1 MADEVEVL
9 ATGYHLTEGPRLDD
23 DGTLY
28 FTDVLAGSLH
38 RLRPDGKVDRIGP
51 PRIDM
56 AAGLVVGQRGTVIC
70 SDLEGLTRVHPASGS
85 AARLNLIDPDHVVR
99 DVNDIEA
106 DKEGGI
112 WGGVID
118 RAAGVRGDPIESW
131 APGPLFRVDRAGA
144 VTVAAELQSPNGLGF
159 SPDGQILYAVQSAH
173 GVWAYDL
180 GQDHSLRNA
189 KLFARVDDPDKPDGP
204 RGCDG
209 LEVDAE
215 GGIWVACVL
224 SSELL
229 RYRPDG
235 TLDRRVPVPM
245 MPTSLIFGGADMG
258 DVYVT
263 GGDFW
268 NPGKGGILR
277 IRSDVP
283 GKPSFKAEIWGA

>member
-1 MADEVEVL
+1 MADKVETLV
-9 ATGYHLTEGPRLDD
+9 TGLHLTEGPRLDD

-38 RLRPDGKVDRIGP
+38 RLRPGGSAERIGP
-51 PRIDM
+51 PKVDM

-106 DKEGGI
+106 DKDGGI

-118 RAAGVRGDPIESW
+118 RAAGARGDPIENW
-131 APGPLFRVDRAGA
+131 APGPLFRVDRTGT
-144 VTVAAELQSPNGLGF
+144 VTVAAELPSPNGLGF
-159 SPDGQILYAVQSAH
+159 SPDGRIFYAVQSAY

-189 KLFARVDDPDKPDGP
+189 KLFAKINDPDGP
-204 RGCDG
+204 SGCDG

-215 GGIWVACVL
+215 GGVWVSCVL
-224 SSELL
+224 SSELV

-235 TLDRRVPVPM
+235 TLDKRVPLPM
-245 MPTSLIFGGADMG
+245 MPTSLIFGGADMC

-268 NPGKGGILR
+268 NPGKGGILKL
-277 IRSDVP
+277 RSEVP
-283 GKPSFKAEIWGA
+283 GKPSFKAAIWGA